1 MSSRQKLNVN
11 RFLVISIAPRVARA
25 MHSRVLNAIMNAPL
39 SFFTETDAGS
49 ITNRFSQ
56 DLDLID
62 MELPVSLIHTL
73 LTGFILIAQTLVIAA
88 TAKYAGAALPVCVV
102 AAYMTQKFYL
112 RTSRVFRLLD
122 IEAKSLLFSHF
133 LETLSGLVT
142 IRAFGWGEGYVRT
155 NSHFIDL
162 SQRPFYLLLSI
173 QRWLGLVLDLLV
185 SGIAVVLAVI
195 AVKSKGDVNPGL
207 MGLALLNIVGFSSV
221 LKQLVSNWTLLE
233 TSTGALS
240 RVKSFTN
247 GVASEHDDCAGGYP
261 PPDWHWPSEGGIQF
275 NNVVASYTVQSS
287 PVLNGISFKVEPGQR
302 IGICGRSGSGK
313 SSLLATLF
321 RMTEITSGSII
332 IEGIDISTLPRN
344 EVRLRLNALPQQPF
358 LLPGTIRDNIDPT
371 GKHDYNSIVAALYQ
385 VGLWDVFDDIPGG
398 LDANMPS
405 NLLSHGQQQLLC
417 LARAM
422 MRSSSILVLDEA
434 TSSVDLETE
443 ALMQELINKWFK
455 HHTVIAVAHRLDT
468 ILNYD
473 RVAVM
478 DDGHLLEWDEPQ
490 KLLQTDSI
498 FRRLY
503 RNMKGLKEDEDQ
515 DNGMADKTG

>member
-1 MSSRQKLNVN
+1 
-11 RFLVISIAPRVARA
+11 
-25 MHSRVLNAIMNAPL
+25 MHSRVLNAIMDAPL

-88 TAKYAGAALPVCVV
+88 TAKYAAAALPVCVI

-155 NSHFIDL
+155 NSHFVDL

-195 AVKSKGDVNPGL
+195 AVKSKGEVNPGL

-221 LKQLVSNWTLLE
+221 LKQLISNWTLLE

-240 RVKSFTN
+240 RVKNFTN
-247 GVASEHDDCAGGYP
+247 SVASEQDDCAGSNP
-261 PPDWHWPSEGGIQF
+261 TPDWHWPLEGGIEF
-275 NNVVASYTVQSS
+275 NNVTASYAVQSS
-287 PVLNGISFKVEPGQR
+287 PVLNGISLRVEPGQR

-313 SSLLATLF
+313 SSLLSTLF

-332 IEGIDISTLPRN
+332 IDGVDISTLPRN

-358 LLPGTIRDNIDPT
+358 LLPGTIRDNVDPT
-371 GKHDYNSIVAALYQ
+371 GQHDYNSIVAALYQ
-385 VGLWDVFDDIPGG
+385 VGLWDILDDIPGG
-398 LDANMPS
+398 LDATMPR

-417 LARAM
+417 LARSM

-443 ALMQELINKWFK
+443 ALMQDLIDKWFQ
-455 HHTVIAVAHRLDT
+455 HHTIIAVAHRLDT

-478 DDGHLLEWDEPQ
+478 DGGRLVEWDDPRE
-490 KLLQTDSI
+490 LLQKESI

-503 RNMKGLKEDEDQ
+503 LDMKGMRDTSGEDIGVED
-515 DNGMADKTG
+515 KIE

>member
-1 MSSRQKLNVN
+1 
-11 RFLVISIAPRVARA
+11 
-25 MHSRVLNAIMNAPL
+25 MHSRVLNAIMDAPL
-39 SFFTETDAGS
+39 SFFTQTDAGS

-88 TAKYAGAALPVCVV
+88 TARYAGAAIPVCVL

-142 IRAFGWGEGYVRT
+142 IRAFGWGEGYVKT
-155 NSHFIDL
+155 NSYFVDL

-221 LKQLVSNWTLLE
+221 LKQLISNWTLLE

-240 RVKSFTN
+240 RVKSFTS
-247 GVASEHDDCAGGYP
+247 GIASEHDDSSGGHP
-261 PPDWHWPSEGGIQF
+261 TPDWHWPSEGAIEF
-275 NNVVASYTVQSS
+275 NDVAASYTIPAS
-287 PVLNGISFKVEPGQR
+287 PVLHGVSFKISPGQR

-332 IEGIDISTLPRN
+332 IDGIDISTLPRN

-358 LLPGTIRDNIDPT
+358 CLPGTVRDNIDPT
-371 GKHDYNSIVAALYQ
+371 GQHDHNSIVAALYQ
-385 VGLWDVFDDIPGG
+385 VGLWDVFDKIPGS
-398 LDANMPS
+398 LDATMPTNM
-405 NLLSHGQQQLLC
+405 LSHGQQQLLC
-417 LARAM
+417 LSRAM

-443 ALMQELINKWFK
+443 ALMKELIDKWFQ
-455 HHTVIAVAHRLDT
+455 HHTIIAVAHRLDT

-478 DDGHLLEWDEPQ
+478 DSGRLVEWDDPQ
-490 KLLQTDSI
+490 ELLQKDSI
-498 FRRLY
+498 FRSLY
-503 RNMKGLKEDEDQ
+503 LDMKGRREDR
-515 DNGMADKTG
+515 DKGDSV